1 VTIIRVISRFASL
14 LLPALPLAAHAASGA
29 ETYQAKC
36 ALCHDAGATAAP
48 RVGRPADWAQRSA
61 KGYAGLLRSALLG
74 VPGTA
79 MLPKA
84 GFPELREEEVGAAVR
99 HMLASVNLPA
109 DLAPAQPAAAPPR
122 APRSTAALVDDTTL
136 ALEVASALQKAR
148 IGGVQIEARSGRVT
162 LKGVVDDAAAARRAL
177 QAAQGVAGVREIENR
192 LVSADIFEHD

>member
-1 VTIIRVISRFASL
+1 MIILVISRFASL
-14 LLPALPLAAHAASGA
+14 LLPALPFAAHAASGA

-48 RVGRPADWAQRSA
+48 RVGHPADWAQRSA

-84 GFPELREEEVGAAVR
+84 GFPELRDEEVGAAVR
-99 HMLASVNLPA
+99 HMLASVSLPA
-109 DLAPAQPAAAPPR
+109 DLAPAQPAAAPPPR

-136 ALEVASALQKAR
+136 ALEVASAPQKAR
-148 IGGVQIEARSGRVT
+148 IGGVQIVARSGRVT

-177 QAAQGVAGVREIENR
+177 QAAQGVAGVREVENR

>member
-1 VTIIRVISRFASL
+1 VIILVISRFASL
-14 LLPALPLAAHAASGA
+14 LLTALPFAAHAASGA
-29 ETYQAKC
+29 ETYRAKC

-48 RVGRPADWAQRSA
+48 RVGHAADWAQRSA

-74 VPGTA
+74 VPGSA

-84 GFPELREEEVGAAVR
+84 GFPG
-99 HMLASVNLPA
+99 LPA
-109 DLAPAQPAAAPPR
+109 DLAPAQPAAAPPPR

-192 LVSADIFEHD
+192 LVSAELFEHD